1 MKQKTDKYKIQI
13 VNRAEKK
20 KKTLKII
27 GVRRGNVMLGKRKM
41 LIKYMVIWRGWGEG
55 LENLILTIILIYL
68 DFIILD
74 RMDSF

>member
-41 LIKYMVIWRGWGEG
+41 LIKYMVIWRGGGKDWR
-55 LENLILTIILIYL
+55 IL
-68 DFIILD
+68 
-74 RMDSF
+74 S

>member
-41 LIKYMVIWRGWGEG
+41 LIKYMVIWRGWGDG